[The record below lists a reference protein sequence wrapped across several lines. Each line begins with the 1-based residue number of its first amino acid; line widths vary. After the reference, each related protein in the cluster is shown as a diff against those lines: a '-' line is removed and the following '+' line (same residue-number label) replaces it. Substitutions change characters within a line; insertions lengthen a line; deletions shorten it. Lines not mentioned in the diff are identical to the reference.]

1 MDLEKNE
8 LEQFQTYLKKKGAAE
23 NTIIAYQT
31 AVRQFYRQAAGFS
44 AEDFQAYKQYLIRT
58 YRPSTVNTRIYG
70 INQYI
75 HFLRRRS
82 EKKKQCTQDAE
93 NQRDKH
99 SDANRPQLITLEG
112 YQVPAVRR
120 QQKPFLDNII
130 SNEDYLRLRDGLR
143 RDEIWYWYFVVRF
156 LASTGARVSEL
167 VQIKAEHLQLGYM
180 DLYSK
185 GGKIRRI
192 YFPDSLCAEGLW
204 WLEKKGVTSG
214 FIFLNRQG
222 GQITPRGINS
232 QLKRLAKRYHIDP
245 DTVYPHSFRHLYA
258 KNFLARFNDISL
270 LADLLG
276 HESIETTKIYLTQ
289 TSREQKELLDQLVTW

>member
-1 MDLEKNE
+1 MELEKKE
-8 LEQFQTYLKKKGAAE
+8 LEQFQTYLKKKGVAD
-23 NTIIAYQT
+23 NTIIAYRT
-31 AVRQFYRQAAGFS
+31 AVRQFYQQASGIS
-44 AEDFQAYKQYLIRT
+44 VGEFQAYKQYLIHH

-75 HFLRRRS
+75 LFLQRRE
-82 EKKKQCTQDAE
+82 EKIFGRKQTNQKDEQEGQKK
-93 NQRDKH
+93 
-99 SDANRPQLITLEG
+99 LITLDH

-130 SNEDYLRLRDGLR
+130 SNEDYMRLRDGLYQ
-143 RDEIWYWYFVVRF
+143 DENWFWYFIVRF
-156 LASTGARVSEL
+156 LAATGARVSEL
-167 VQIKAEHLQLGYM
+167 VQIKAEHLRLGYM

-192 YFPDSLCAEGLW
+192 YFPDSLCTEGLE
-204 WLEKKGVTSG
+204 WLKSKGTASG
-214 FIFLNRQG
+214 FIFLNQQG
-222 GQITPRGINS
+222 KQITPRGINS
-232 QLKRLAKRYHIDP
+232 QLKRLARRYHIDP

-258 KNFLARFNDISL
+258 KNFLAKFNDITL

-289 TSREQKELLDQLVTW
+289 TSREQKELLDHLVTW

>member
-1 MDLEKNE
+1 MELEKKE
-8 LEQFQTYLKKKGAAE
+8 LEQFQTYLKKKGVAD
-23 NTIIAYQT
+23 NTIIAYRT
-31 AVRQFYRQAAGFS
+31 AVRQFYQQASGIS
-44 AEDFQAYKQYLIRT
+44 VGEFQAYKQYLIHH

-75 HFLRRRS
+75 LFLQRRE
-82 EKKKQCTQDAE
+82 EKIFGRKQTNQKDEQEGQKK
-93 NQRDKH
+93 
-99 SDANRPQLITLEG
+99 LITLDH

-130 SNEDYLRLRDGLR
+130 SNEDYMRLRDGLYQ
-143 RDEIWYWYFVVRF
+143 DENWFWYFIVRF
-156 LASTGARVSEL
+156 LAATGARVSEL
-167 VQIKAEHLQLGYM
+167 VQIKAEHLRPGYM

-192 YFPDSLCAEGLW
+192 YFPDSLCTEGLE
-204 WLEKKGVTSG
+204 WLKSKGTASG
-214 FIFLNRQG
+214 FIFLNQQG
-222 GQITPRGINS
+222 KQITPRGINS
-232 QLKRLAKRYHIDP
+232 QLKRLARRYHIDP

-258 KNFLARFNDISL
+258 KNFLAKFNDITL

-289 TSREQKELLDQLVTW
+289 TSREQKELLDHLVTW

>member
-1 MDLEKNE
+1 MELEKKE
-8 LEQFQTYLKKKGAAE
+8 LEQFQTYLRKKGVAD
-23 NTIIAYQT
+23 NTIIAYCT
-31 AVRQFYRQAAGFS
+31 AVRQFYQQASGIS
-44 AEDFQAYKQYLIRT
+44 VGEFQAYKQYLIHH

-75 HFLRRRS
+75 LFLQRRE
-82 EKKKQCTQDAE
+82 EKIFGRKQTNQKDEQEGLKK
-93 NQRDKH
+93 
-99 SDANRPQLITLEG
+99 LITLDH

-130 SNEDYLRLRDGLR
+130 SNEDYMRLRDGLYQ
-143 RDEIWYWYFVVRF
+143 DENWFWYFIVRF
-156 LASTGARVSEL
+156 LAATGARVSEL
-167 VQIKAEHLQLGYM
+167 VQIKAEHLRLGYM

-192 YFPDSLCAEGLW
+192 YFPDSLCTEGLE
-204 WLEKKGVTSG
+204 WLKSKGTASG
-214 FIFLNRQG
+214 FIFLNQQG
-222 GQITPRGINS
+222 KQITPRGINS
-232 QLKRLAKRYHIDP
+232 QLKRLARRYHIDP

-258 KNFLARFNDISL
+258 KNFLAKFNDITL

-289 TSREQKELLDQLVTW
+289 TSREQKELLDRLVTW

>member
-1 MDLEKNE
+1 MELEKKE
-8 LEQFQTYLKKKGAAE
+8 LEQFQTYLKKKGVAD
-23 NTIIAYQT
+23 NTIIAYRT
-31 AVRQFYRQAAGFS
+31 AVRQFYQQASGIS
-44 AEDFQAYKQYLIRT
+44 VGEFQAYKQYLIHH

-75 HFLRRRS
+75 LFLQRRE
-82 EKKKQCTQDAE
+82 EKIFGRKQTNQKDEQEGQKK
-93 NQRDKH
+93 
-99 SDANRPQLITLEG
+99 LITLDH

-130 SNEDYLRLRDGLR
+130 SNEDYMRLRDGLYQ
-143 RDEIWYWYFVVRF
+143 DENWFWYFIVRF
-156 LASTGARVSEL
+156 LAATGARVSEL
-167 VQIKAEHLQLGYM
+167 VQIKAEHLRLGYM

-192 YFPDSLCAEGLW
+192 YFPDSLCTEGLE
-204 WLEKKGVTSG
+204 WLKSKGTASG
-214 FIFLNRQG
+214 FIFLNQQG
-222 GQITPRGINS
+222 KQITPRGINS
-232 QLKRLAKRYHIDP
+232 QLKRLARRYHIDP

-258 KNFLARFNDISL
+258 KNFLAKFNDITL

-289 TSREQKELLDQLVTW
+289 TSREQKELLDRLVTW

>member
-1 MDLEKNE
+1 MELEKKE
-8 LEQFQTYLKKKGAAE
+8 LEPFQTYLRKKGVAD
-23 NTIIAYQT
+23 NTIIAYRT
-31 AVRQFYRQAAGFS
+31 AVRQFYQQASGIS
-44 AEDFQAYKQYLIRT
+44 VGEFQAYKQYLIHH

-75 HFLRRRS
+75 LFLQRRE
-82 EKKKQCTQDAE
+82 EKIFGRKQTNQKDEQEGQKK
-93 NQRDKH
+93 
-99 SDANRPQLITLEG
+99 LITLDH

-130 SNEDYLRLRDGLR
+130 SNEDYMRLRDGLYQ
-143 RDEIWYWYFVVRF
+143 DENWFWYFIVRF
-156 LASTGARVSEL
+156 LAATGARVSEV

-192 YFPDSLCAEGLW
+192 YFPDSLCTEGLE
-204 WLEKKGVTSG
+204 WLKSKGTASG
-214 FIFLNRQG
+214 FIFLNQQG
-222 GQITPRGINS
+222 KQITSRGINS
-232 QLKRLAKRYHIDP
+232 QLKRLARRYHIDP

-258 KNFLARFNDISL
+258 KNFLAKFNDITL

-289 TSREQKELLDQLVTW
+289 TSREQKELLDRLVTW

>member
-1 MDLEKNE
+1 MELEKKE
-8 LEQFQTYLKKKGAAE
+8 LEQFQTYLRKKGVAD
-23 NTIIAYQT
+23 NTIIAYRT
-31 AVRQFYRQAAGFS
+31 AVRQFYQQASGIS
-44 AEDFQAYKQYLIRT
+44 VGEFQAYKQYLIHH

-75 HFLRRRS
+75 LFLQRRE
-82 EKKKQCTQDAE
+82 EKIFGRKQTNQKDEQEGQKK
-93 NQRDKH
+93 
-99 SDANRPQLITLEG
+99 LITLDH

-130 SNEDYLRLRDGLR
+130 SNEDYMRLRDGLYQ
-143 RDEIWYWYFVVRF
+143 DENWFWYFIVRF
-156 LASTGARVSEL
+156 LAATGARVSEL
-167 VQIKAEHLQLGYM
+167 VQIKAEHLRLGYM

-192 YFPDSLCAEGLW
+192 YFPDSLCTEGLE
-204 WLEKKGVTSG
+204 WLKSKGTASG
-214 FIFLNRQG
+214 FIFLNQQG
-222 GQITPRGINS
+222 KQITPRGINS
-232 QLKRLAKRYHIDP
+232 QLKRLARRYHIDP

-258 KNFLARFNDISL
+258 KNFLAKFNDITL

-289 TSREQKELLDQLVTW
+289 TSREQKELLDRLVTW